1 MGMGKGYPVYG
12 PMGDPSYGPMSELQ
26 WIMMDPDPLSA
37 LMRFVASPITF
48 LLLLL
53 LFLYLLYMAVKSPSK
68 FWENF
73 GRNLKIFYLYIA
85 AFVGLIMFIF
95 SGVTTTKT
103 FLETTIFPVEYEYID
118 LYMCE
123 NPRYDTPD
131 GKARTLT
138 PEEKVTCEEK
148 VREQAKQSRK
158 DSVNRDYAGGLAGIL
173 FGLILWVPHFL
184 LARRVK

>member
-1 MGMGKGYPVYG
+1 MGKGYPIYG
-12 PMGDPSYGPMSELQ
+12 PYQVTGPLDAV
-26 WIMMDPDPLSA
+26 MMDPYPLDA
-37 LMRFVASPITF
+37 LMRFLFSPT
-48 LLLLL
+48 LLLIV
-53 LFLYLLYMAVKSPSK
+53 LFLTLYLLYMAFKSPSK

-73 GRNLKIFYLYIA
+73 GHNLKVFYLYIA

-103 FLETTIFPVEYEYID
+103 FLETTIFPVEYEYLD

-138 PEEKVTCEEK
+138 PEEKVTCEER
-148 VREQAKQSRK
+148 VRENAKQSRK
-158 DSVNRDYAGGLAGIL
+158 DNVNRQYASGLAGIL
-173 FGLILWVPHFL
+173 FGLILWVPHFM

>member
-1 MGMGKGYPVYG
+1 MGKGYPIYG
-12 PMGDPSYGPMSELQ
+12 PGMEYYGPRGAMDSV
-26 WIMMDPDPLSA
+26 MMDPYPLEA
-37 LMRFVASPITF
+37 LMRFIYGPFF
-48 LLLLL
+48 LFLL
-53 LFLYLLYMAVKSPSK
+53 LFLTLYFLYMAFKSPSK

-73 GRNLKIFYLYIA
+73 GRNLKVFYLYVA

-103 FLETTIFPVEYEYID
+103 YLETTVFPVEYEYID

-138 PEEKVTCEEK
+138 PEEKTTCEEK
-148 VREQAKQSRK
+148 TRENAKQQRK
-158 DSVNRDYAGGLAGIL
+158 DNVNRQYASGLAGIL
-173 FGLILWVPHFL
+173 FGLILWVPHFMW
-184 LARRVK
+184 ARRIK

>member
-12 PMGDPSYGPMSELQ
+12 PAIDSV
-26 WIMMDPDPLSA
+26 IMDPYPLDIF
-37 LMRFVASPITF
+37 MRLLNGPFLFLFV
-48 LLLLL
+48 L
-53 LFLYLLYMAVKSPSK
+53 LFTLYLLYMAVKSPSK
-68 FWENF
+68 FWEHF
-73 GRNLKIFYLYIA
+73 GHNLKIFYLYVA

-138 PEEKVTCEEK
+138 PEEKITCEEK
-148 VREQAKQSRK
+148 TRANAKQSRK
-158 DSVNRDYAGGLAGIL
+158 DNVNRQYASGLAGIL
-173 FGLILWVPHFL
+173 FGLILWVPHFR
-184 LARRVK
+184 LARRVG